1 MKIEDLNNDIL
12 HCTDCTLCT
21 TRKNVVVFRGMS
33 TPDILLI
40 GEAPGAEEDEQG
52 IPFVGRSGQLLD
64 KVLLANNINN
74 FAIINILKCRPPGN
88 RKPTQ
93 TEVNAC
99 SHWLEAQLLLLQ
111 PKIIVLL
118 GATALNYFFPGKR
131 ITKSVQDTLY
141 SSSTFEKDGMKFV
154 AVFHPSY
161 ILRGSVSVDEYIR
174 SFGSIINIMDG
185 IK

>member
-1 MKIEDLNNDIL
+1 MNINDLTEDIL
-12 HCTDCTLCT
+12 QCTDCILCA
-21 TRKNVVVFRGMS
+21 TRKNIVVIRGTP

-52 IPFVGRSGQLLD
+52 LPFVGRSGQLLD
-64 KVLLANNINN
+64 RALQSNGINN
-74 FAIINILKCRPPGN
+74 FAIINIIKCRPPGN

-93 TEVNAC
+93 AEVKAC

-118 GATALNYFFPGKR
+118 GATALNYFFPEKR

-141 SSSTFEKDGMKFV
+141 SSKAFEKDGMKFV

-161 ILRGSVSVDEYIR
+161 VLRGAVSVDEYIR

-185 IK
+185 I